1 MSDRLARPAAPAPTT
16 REPAFPDIR
25 PLPDAIGLHWQDRL
39 RFAVVPTV
47 ARIARSLGVAAE
59 TLGVRIGRETLLGQ
73 ARSIRRR
80 PPAEARPPLRIVFA
94 TMMSGHPHTSSA
106 DAILALA
113 LAARGHDVRMVVCD
127 QQLPLCEVK
136 SNAAESHW
144 ARSCAR
150 CYGFGRRLFTAARL
164 EAYRVSELLESEPPV
179 RDPRWD
185 AYAES
190 ALMKHYKAGFLADTP
205 EVHARRDAFQAA
217 AAVSAATG
225 RAIIAMRP
233 DRVLLTH
240 GLYATWGPLRTVV
253 AEAGVPVICY
263 DKARKRYTEQF
274 TWKHSSDTWD
284 VSSEWERVKDMP
296 LTADQGAKL
305 DAYLATRRTHS
316 VDTMVYNKTPEAAAD
331 ATRAQLG
338 LDASRHTAV
347 IFTNV
352 IWDGASVQREIVFPT
367 PVHWVAETVEWYRR
381 HPDRQLVVRVH
392 PAELVIGTSQPFA
405 DLLRA
410 RVPDIPRNVRII
422 EPHELV
428 NSWSLLHIADMGIV
442 HTTTVGMELALEGTP
457 CIIVSS
463 STYRGK
469 GFTVD
474 ASTPH
479 EYFGFLENP
488 PQPDRAT
495 MVELARRFTY
505 LLFERFQLPFPYLF
519 ETRHGDVRAW
529 TFDDVDELFQRGSM
543 QLICETIEEQGE
555 FFLPA

>member
-1 MSDRLARPAAPAPTT
+1 MTAASPRPARESASFPPT
-16 REPAFPDIR
+16 R
-25 PLPDAIGLHWQDRL
+25 PLPDAVGLHWKDRV
-39 RFAVVPTV
+39 RFAVVPRV
-47 ARIARSLGVAAE
+47 ARILR
-59 TLGVRIGRETLLGQ
+59 TLGVSWGTLGERIGRETMLGQ
-73 ARSIRRR
+73 ARSIRR
-80 PPAEARPPLRIVFA
+80 PPPKEAHPPLRIVFA
-94 TMMSGHPHTSSA
+94 TMMSGHPHTASA
-106 DAILALA
+106 DAILAMA
-113 LAARGHDVRMVVCD
+113 LSARGHDVRMVACD

-136 SNAAESHW
+136 SNAAEHHW

-150 CYGFGRRLFTAARL
+150 CYGFGKRLFTAAKL
-164 EAYRVSELLESEPPV
+164 ETYRVSELLELEPPV
-179 RDPRWD
+179 RDARWD
-185 AYAES
+185 NYAES
-190 ALMKHYKAGFLADTP
+190 ALMKHYKAGFLPDTP
-205 EVHARRDAFQAA
+205 EVRARRDAFRAA

-240 GLYATWGPLRTVV
+240 GLYATWGPLRTVL
-253 AEAGVPVICY
+253 AEAGIPVICY

-284 VSSEWERVKDMP
+284 VSSEWERVKDRP
-296 LTADQGAKL
+296 LTPAQAAKL
-305 DAYLATRRTHS
+305 DAYLASRRTHS
-316 VDTMVYNKTPEAAAD
+316 ADTMVYNRTPEAAAD

-338 LDASRHTAV
+338 LDPSRHTAV
-347 IFTNV
+347 MFTNV

-367 PVHWVAETVEWYRR
+367 PVQWVAETVEWYRR
-381 HPDRQLVVRVH
+381 HPDRQLVVRIH
-392 PAELVIGTSQPFA
+392 PAELVIGTAQPFA

-410 RVPDIPRNVRII
+410 RIADMPPNVRVV
-422 EPHELV
+422 EPHEPI
-428 NSWSLLHIADMGIV
+428 NSWSLLNIADLGIV

-474 ASTPH
+474 ASTPQ
-479 EYFGFLENP
+479 EYFGMLEHP
-488 PQPDRAT
+488 PKPDPVV

-529 TFDDVDELFQRGSM
+529 TFDDVDELFRRGSM
-543 QLICETIEEQGE
+543 QLICEAIEQQTE